1 MPLILSIE
9 TSTTI
14 CSVAVHQ
21 DGELIS
27 LKELNESGAH
37 SEKLISMIDSVL
49 LEARLEYAQLDAIAV
64 SEGPGSYTGLRIG
77 VSTAKGLA
85 YALEKPLI
93 GINTLQAIASSRV
106 YQKDE
111 IGIAV
116 LDARRMEV
124 YSQAFGQ
131 NLIELSPIESVILDD
146 DAYSSY
152 LRSNKVYFSGDAVE
166 KVKSVI
172 NHENAVFLENSGLSS
187 LHMGKLAFDKFV
199 LGDFEELAY
208 FVPNY
213 LKEFKALQSKKNP
226 LLNL

>member
-1 MPLILSIE
+1 MPVILSIE
-9 TSTTI
+9 TSTSI

-21 DGELIS
+21 DGALIS

-37 SEKLISMIDSVL
+37 SEKLMGMIDSVL
-49 LEARLEYAQLDAIAV
+49 LEADLEYAQLDALAV

-131 NLIELSPIESVILDD
+131 NLTELSPIESVILDD

-152 LRSNKVYFSGDAVE
+152 LRSYKVYFSGDAVE

-172 NHENAVFLENSGLSS
+172 NHENAVFLENAGLSANH
-187 LHMGKLAFDKFV
+187 LGKLAFQKFV
-199 LGDFEELAY
+199 LGDFEDIAY

>member
-37 SEKLISMIDSVL
+37 SEKLIGMIDSVL

-172 NHENAVFLENSGLSS
+172 NHENAVFLENTGLSS

>member
-1 MPLILSIE
+1 MPVILSIE
-9 TSTTI
+9 TSTSI

-21 DGELIS
+21 DGALIS

-37 SEKLISMIDSVL
+37 SEKLMGMIDSVL
-49 LEARLEYAQLDAIAV
+49 LEADLEYAQLDALAV

-93 GINTLQAIASSRV
+93 GINTLQAIASSRD

-131 NLIELSPIESVILDD
+131 NLTELSPIESVILDD

-152 LRSNKVYFSGDAVE
+152 LRSYKVYFSGDAVE
-166 KVKSVI
+166 KVKSLI
-172 NHENAVFLENSGLSS
+172 NHENAVFLENAGLSANH
-187 LHMGKLAFDKFV
+187 LGKLAFEKFTRS
-199 LGDFEELAY
+199 DFEDIAY

>member
-64 SEGPGSYTGLRIG
+64 SQGPGSYTGLRIG

-172 NHENAVFLENSGLSS
+172 NHENAVFLENTGLSS

>member
-37 SEKLISMIDSVL
+37 SEKLIGMIDYVL

-172 NHENAVFLENSGLSS
+172 NHENAVFLENTGLSS
-187 LHMGKLAFDKFV
+187 LHMGKLAFEKFV
-199 LGDFEELAY
+199 LRDFEELAY